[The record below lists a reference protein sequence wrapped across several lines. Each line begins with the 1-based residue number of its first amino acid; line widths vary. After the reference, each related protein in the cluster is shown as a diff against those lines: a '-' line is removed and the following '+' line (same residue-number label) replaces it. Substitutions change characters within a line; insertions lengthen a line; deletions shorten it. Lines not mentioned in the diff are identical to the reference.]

1 MHTLRADAQEFNFS
15 IHKSCRLAGGLTILS
30 RKCFKIYAVYSITW
44 HDGDLEQKI
53 AFHRRL
59 CVCEISTI
67 ITASAA
73 ERGTGS
79 SLCKTHYLAPET
91 TMICW
96 RCTLPCLQEVLMFE
110 KEYSKCQTELIGF
123 SSPLLLLPL
132 WLKITHS
139 QVDCQADCIGR
150 ARGERLLIAHH
161 HTHEKW
167 VERGDE
173 EKNNTKTEARKVDL
187 NSLNIHT
194 RLDRKERD

>member
-1 MHTLRADAQEFNFS
+1 MLQNLRCWLDNMTRWRLRTKTAFRRRNSDNFHS
-15 IHKSCRLAGGLTILS
+15 ISCR
-30 RKCFKIYAVYSITW
+30 
-44 HDGDLEQKI
+44 
-53 AFHRRL
+53 
-59 CVCEISTI
+59 
-67 ITASAA
+67 

-91 TMICW
+91 TMMCW
-96 RCTLPCLQEVLMFE
+96 RCTLACLQEVLMFE

-150 ARGERLLIAHH
+150 ARGEKLLIAHH

-167 VERGDE
+167 VEQGE
-173 EKNNTKTEARKVDL
+173 KEKNNTKTEARKVDL

-194 RLDRKERD
+194 RLNKERD